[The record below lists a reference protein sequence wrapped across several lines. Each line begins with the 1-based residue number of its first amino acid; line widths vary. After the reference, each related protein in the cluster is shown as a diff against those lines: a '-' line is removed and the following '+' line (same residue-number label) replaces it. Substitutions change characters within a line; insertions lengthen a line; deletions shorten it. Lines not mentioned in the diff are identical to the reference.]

1 MILRIYIFLVTFFL
15 GSRFLPDYPSSTCAG
30 GKEVHCSNKGLKV
43 GRILAL
49 ARRMEQVST
58 TGKQRSARHYQGR
71 SLARS
76 LQAGAATKELRTQ
89 EFFMVQIFG

>member
-1 MILRIYIFLVTFFL
+1 
-15 GSRFLPDYPSSTCAG
+15 
-30 GKEVHCSNKGLKV
+30 
-43 GRILAL
+43 
-49 ARRMEQVST
+49 MERVST
-58 TGKQRSARHYQGR
+58 TGKQRSVRHYQGR